1 MYKLIALD
9 MDGTLLNSEK
19 KVSAKTKEALK
30 YAIDKGV
37 RVVIA
42 TGRPIDGVERYLE
55 ELNLISEDDYV
66 LSFNGALVRNAKTKE
81 AISKDAIKGA
91 DYKYLYEIS
100 KDLGVNIHA
109 FSLYGCHTPKMSKYS
124 EVEARLNQINIAIK
138 AIEEVDS
145 EEPIIKVMMV
155 DEPEVLERAVK
166 GLPKEVYDR
175 YTVVRSTPYFLE
187 FLSKSCN
194 KGEGLR
200 KLAEYLNIKQ
210 EEIIACGD
218 AENDHH
224 MIEYAGLGVAM
235 GNGTEETKKIAN
247 YITKSNNEDGIAH
260 VIYKFIK

>member
-19 KVSAKTKEALK
+19 KVSDKTKEALK
-30 YAIDKGV
+30 YATDKGV
-37 RVVIA
+37 KVVIA

-55 ELNLISEDDYV
+55 ELDLVSENDYV

-81 AISKDAIKGA
+81 AITRDVIKGS

-124 EVEARLNQINIAIK
+124 EVEAELNEINIGIK
-138 AIEEVDS
+138 PVEEVDS
-145 EEPIIKVMMV
+145 EEDIVKVMMV
-155 DEPEVLERAVK
+155 DEPEILDKAVRN
-166 GLPKEVYDR
+166 LPKEVYNK

-210 EEIIACGD
+210 DEIIACGD

-247 YITKSNNEDGIAH
+247 FITKTNNEDGIAH
-260 VIYKFIK
+260 VIYEFIK